1 MQEQLV
7 RHEDRG
13 AAPMV
18 DMVDDCLPVEIIT
31 KQVKLI
37 RECMRAVMKDGTHYG
52 RIPGTP
58 KESLWQPGADVL
70 NRLFRLRA
78 EFEVIS
84 PVRQPGFIAYVVQCK
99 LVHIPSG
106 NLVATA
112 LGSCNSR
119 EQKYDRT
126 ITKRQCSPWELDN
139 TLLKMAE
146 KRAKVAAVLNAT
158 AASEMF
164 TQDLEDE
171 ADVGLP
177 PVAAPR
183 RGRPRK
189 AAAPP
194 AAPVKETSEMPHAAD
209 VMREPGSDDDLTDA
223 FGGVGS

>member
-146 KRAKVAAVLNAT
+146 KRAKVGAVLNAT

-164 TQDLEDE
+164 TQDIEDDAPLPE
-171 ADVGLP
+171 APKRG
-177 PVAAPR
+177 

-189 AAAPP
+189 QEAAAPP
-194 AAPVKETSEMPHAAD
+194 VQDSREMPHATD
-209 VMREPGSDDDLTDA
+209 VMREPGSDDDLASA